1 MFLKLIVCV
10 DVGESRVLI
19 HCWWECELVQPL
31 WTSVWRL
38 LRKLKDPAIA
48 LLSSL
53 SIHVPKNSIQYRRD
67 SFISMSIAAL
77 LTIERQLDQFRCS
90 PQLWCV

>member
-38 LRKLKDPAIA
+38 LRKLKDPDIA

-53 SIHVPKNSIQYRRD
+53 YIMYPRTQHPITET
-67 SFISMSIAAL
+67 L
-77 LTIERQLDQFRCS
+77 LYLHLLLLCS
-90 PQLWCV
+90 Q